1 MLLLLFLTASVL
13 VIWAKQ
19 TGLGKVFSG
28 TEQKGREERGSDV
41 LRCHALASAGTD
53 APEGRGQGRW
63 RVFANGTLAIARA
76 GLEDRGQYLCTA
88 ANPHGT
94 AQLLVT
100 LSVVAYPPR
109 IAGGRWQL
117 LTAHSGKPVAVACRA
132 EGRPPPTIAWVL
144 ANKTHVSDSSTGN
157 NDVRVEPDGT
167 LIIKEATVYDRGLYT
182 CVARNP
188 AGTDTLV
195 VKLQVVAA
203 PPAILEEKRE
213 RVEGTMGENLK
224 LPCTVTGNPR
234 PAFVN
239 GKLFLFANGT
249 LHLSTIAPSDS
260 GNYECIATSST
271 GSDRRVVTL
280 VVERRDTLPK
290 IATASQEMTRLNFG
304 DKLLLNCTATGEPK
318 IVVHKNG
325 TLEIRNIRP
334 SDTAEFICVARN
346 DGGES
351 MLVVQLEVVEMLRRP
366 TFKNPFNEK
375 IIAKPGK
382 ATTLNCSVDGN
393 PPPDIS
399 WMLPNGTWFSGS
411 IKTSQFLTG
420 SHGTL
425 TISSPDTAKAGRYRC
440 AAKNKVGYIEK
451 LLIVEVGQKPNILTR
466 PAGPVKGI
474 SGESL
479 SLHCLSEG
487 SPRPRTAWTLP
498 GGSVLERPQ
507 LGRKHVLLENGTL
520 LIRDA
525 SIHDRGDY
533 VCRAHNNAGES
544 SVTVPVVILPDR
556 SLLSTDNTGRAS
568 GSQLLHPS
576 GTLLIQ
582 NPQPSDSGAYKCT
595 AKNHLGSDFTV
606 TYVHII

>member
-234 PAFVN
+234 PAVHWVLFDGTVVKPLQFVN

-280 VVERRDTLPK
+280 VVEP
-290 IATASQEMTRLNFG
+290 
-304 DKLLLNCTATGEPK
+304 
-318 IVVHKNG
+318 
-325 TLEIRNIRP
+325 
-334 SDTAEFICVARN
+334 
-346 DGGES
+346 
-351 MLVVQLEVVEMLRRP
+351 
-366 TFKNPFNEK
+366 
-375 IIAKPGK
+375 
-382 ATTLNCSVDGN
+382 
-393 PPPDIS
+393 
-399 WMLPNGTWFSGS
+399 
-411 IKTSQFLTG
+411 
-420 SHGTL
+420 
-425 TISSPDTAKAGRYRC
+425 
-440 AAKNKVGYIEK
+440 
-451 LLIVEVGQKPNILTR
+451 
-466 PAGPVKGI
+466 GPVKGI

-544 SVTVPVVILPDR
+544 SVTVPVVIVAYAPR
-556 SLLSTDNTGRAS
+556 ITISSVTDGSAKRRGGTWGR
-568 GSQLLHPS
+568 
-576 GTLLIQ
+576 
-582 NPQPSDSGAYKCT
+582 
-595 AKNHLGSDFTV
+595 
-606 TYVHII
+606 